1 MKRSEM
7 VNRLAAKLILSLPIA
22 VTEEESTEC
31 ADVLLKFVEDE
42 GMLPPYSSSEFYAKW
57 VGERDSDGGYSW
69 EKE

>member
-7 VNRLAAKLILSLPIA
+7 IKKMSEHLILNLPIA
-22 VTEEESTEC
+22 LTEEESTEC